1 MFKTSQNPFA
11 RNLFVGVLAVVGT
24 VASFSAAT
32 TPAHAQTAAAYTA
45 KLAKGVDAPLRKV
58 VNGAVWNCS
67 GDACTGRSDGS
78 SPVNTCARVVQAFG
92 QVTSFATPKGE
103 LSADKL
109 ARCNA
114 AA

>member
-1 MFKTSQNPFA
+1 MYKTAQHPFA
-11 RNLFVGVLAVVGT
+11 RNLLVAALAVVGT
-24 VASFSAAT
+24 VASFSLTAA
-32 TPAHAQTAAAYTA
+32 PAQAQTSGYTA
-45 KLAKGVDAPLRKV
+45 KLVKALDAPSKKV
-58 VNGAVWNCS
+58 VNGALWNCA
-67 GDACTGRSDGS
+67 GDSCTGRSDGS
-78 SPVNTCARVVQAFG
+78 APVNTCVRVVKEFG

>member
-1 MFKTSQNPFA
+1 MYQTNQHPLA
-11 RNLFVGVLAVVGT
+11 RNLFVAALAVVGT
-24 VASFSAAT
+24 FASFTMTT
-32 TPAHAQTAAAYTA
+32 TPAHAQTSAAYTA
-45 KLAKGVDAPLRKV
+45 KLAKGLDAPAKKV
-58 VNGAVWNCS
+58 VGGALWSCS
-67 GDACTGRSDGS
+67 GDSCTGHSDGS
-78 SPVNTCARVVQAFG
+78 APVNTCARVAKEFG